1 MKMNDSILDILNKV
15 QESENQ
21 NKNSKVLIIDGLN
34 LFLRTFSVNGSLNDL
49 GVPVGGLIGFLKSL
63 AYTIRTLTPTRVIIV
78 FDGVGGSYR
87 RRKIHPEYK
96 ANRKPGKRVTKWDAF
111 RSVRDER
118 AAMEAQFSRLSEY
131 LDYLPLDVITID
143 NIEADDTI
151 AYISQNVIREGEIII
166 MSTDRDFLQLVDHR
180 ITVWSP
186 IKRIF
191 YTPEKILEEFKV
203 PAYNFLT
210 YKILLGDKSDN
221 IEGVKGLGPKKIP
234 KVFPDII
241 DKKFTL
247 NEVINYSST
256 QEGPMYTRVIE
267 SEDQLHLNEK
277 LMDLKEV
284 DISGNIKMKIQDQT
298 TSPINWLSKNDFI
311 MLYVEDKMG
320 DALGSVDMWLNQHF
334 LKLNSFAKE
343 KSK

>member
-1 MKMNDSILDILNKV
+1 MTDSILDILNKV

-21 NKNSKVLIIDGLN
+21 DKNSKVLIIDGLN

-87 RRKIHPEYK
+87 RRKLYPEYK
-96 ANRKPGKRVTKWDAF
+96 ANRKPSKRITRWDAF
-111 RSVRDER
+111 NSIKDEK
-118 AAMEAQFSRLSEY
+118 AAMEAQFSRLLEY
-131 LDYLPLDVITID
+131 LDFLPLDVITMD

-151 AYISQNVIREGEIII
+151 AYAAQNILTEGDIII
-166 MSTDRDFLQLVDHR
+166 MSTDRDFLQLVDDR

-234 KVFPDII
+234 KIFPDIV
-241 DKKFTL
+241 DKKFDL
-247 NEVINYSST
+247 NEIVSYSSS
-256 QEGPMYTRVIE
+256 QEGPMYERVIE
-267 SEDQLHLNEK
+267 SVDQLHLNKK

-284 DISGNIKMKIQDQT
+284 NISGNIKMKIHDQVI
-298 TSPINWLSKNDFI
+298 SQINLLSKNNFI

-334 LKLNSFAKE
+334 LKLNSFAKPTD
-343 KSK
+343 K